1 MIQEDNKCSSPNPV
15 YHIIHNP
22 ERTTYAVCMELLA
35 MAVKGRCGAVVEI
48 LHLWPGGPIS
58 Y

>member
-35 MAVKGRCGAVVEI
+35 MAVKGRCGAE
-48 LHLWPGGPIS
+48 W
-58 Y
+58 

>member
-1 MIQEDNKCSSPNPV
+1 MQLSNPV
-15 YHIIHNP
+15 YHIIYNP

-35 MAVKGRCGAVVEI
+35 MAVKSGSGAVVET
-48 LHLWPGGPIS
+48 LHLWPEGPIS